1 LNQFDR
7 TAVMAHEHAL
17 LNHAVARAKEFNWLT
32 LQGQAP
38 DKGAILSFTMDGAH
52 PHDIAT
58 LLDRYGV
65 AVRAGHHCAQPLME
79 HLGVGATARA
89 SFGIYNTTG
98 EVDALFDAL
107 VRVRNILV

>member
-1 LNQFDR
+1 
-7 TAVMAHEHAL
+7 MAHEHAL
-17 LNHAVARAKEFNWLT
+17 LDYAVARAKEFNWLK

-38 DKGAILSFTMDGAH
+38 GKGAIMSFTMDGAH

-79 HLGVGATARA
+79 RLGVGSTARA
-89 SFGIYNTTG
+89 SFALYNTKA

-107 VRVRNILV
+107 VRARNILV